1 MSEIIKSAM
10 YALLFGSIIG
20 SILPGKRF
28 DKYLKPIVSLSVAI
42 CIAISFGSFFDV
54 GLTLPDIEEDASS
67 VEYDA
72 AAEACRVCAELAVAE
87 LVSEFDPELD
97 YSIKAQVEFSEGE
110 YNVET
115 VHVYAVGAD
124 GLEEWLRQ
132 KTGMENIYVDSVR

>member
-42 CIAISFGSFFDV
+42 CIAISFGSFFDG

-72 AAEACRVCAELAVAE
+72 AAEACRVC
-87 LVSEFDPELD
+87 SEFDPELD
-97 YSIKAQVEFSEGE
+97 YSIEAQVEFSEGE
-110 YNVET
+110 YNVES